1 MFGMNRGHQ
10 EARSKNAGRS
20 IRRGGGGA
28 QEGGAYS
35 GGKRNGTLV
44 VCQWNGMGHYSS

>member
-1 MFGMNRGHQ
+1 MMLEVLVLRMNREHQ
-10 EARSKNAGRS
+10 EARSRGAGRS

-35 GGKRNGTLV
+35 GGERTGTLV
-44 VCQWNGMGHYSS
+44 VSM